1 MSTKLQEKVLQ
12 FNFDLQATTKNFIS
26 VIFGVLM
33 LEMEVVTEGKSDQIG
48 ETIGNI
54 GELLKGKF
62 TADDLPVDDRDW
74 LSCFL
79 FNSLDL
85 VISLDHMN
93 SNVEKLV
100 GEKLDL
106 PTAEL
111 RKEIAEIINF

>member
-1 MSTKLQEKVLQ
+1 
-12 FNFDLQATTKNFIS
+12 
-26 VIFGVLM
+26 M
-33 LEMEVVTEGKSDQIG
+33 LEMEIVTEGKSEQIG

-85 VISLDHMN
+85 VIILDHMN
-93 SNVEKLV
+93 NNVEKLV
-100 GEKLDL
+100 GKKLDL

-111 RKEIAEIINF
+111 HKKIVEIINF